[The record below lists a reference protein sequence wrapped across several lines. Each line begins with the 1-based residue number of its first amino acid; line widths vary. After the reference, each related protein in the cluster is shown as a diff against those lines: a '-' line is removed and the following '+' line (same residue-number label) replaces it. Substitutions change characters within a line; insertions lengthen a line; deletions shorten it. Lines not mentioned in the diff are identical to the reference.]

1 MTDFDSDF
9 DPVSL
14 ASFSD
19 QADEA
24 AEDLTMKALRG
35 RDLHSVCLTCYGVYI
50 DSQDILLRLD
60 EYRQSE

>member
-35 RDLHSVCLTCYGVYI
+35 RDLNTDLTVNLEWSWLAMEASCDGG
-50 DSQDILLRLD
+50 
-60 EYRQSE
+60 